1 MNTDIKI
8 ELEFYFTFD
17 GLIIVHSTDYKIIW
31 DTYIKYYNK
40 YGQNHEYYLHIV
52 NKHDLKDFIKIKEW
66 Y

>member
-17 GLIIVHSTDYKIIW
+17 GLIIARSTDYKIIW

-40 YGQNHEYYLHIV
+40 YGPKHEYYLYIV
-52 NKHDLKDFIKIKEW
+52 NKHDLKDFIKIKE
-66 Y
+66 